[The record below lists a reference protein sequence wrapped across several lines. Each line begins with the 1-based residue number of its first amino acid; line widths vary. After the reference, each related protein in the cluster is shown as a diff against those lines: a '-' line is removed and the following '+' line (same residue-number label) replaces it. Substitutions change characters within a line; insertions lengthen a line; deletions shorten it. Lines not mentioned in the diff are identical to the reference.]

1 MKFEKYMKNGKI
13 VIQPAAL
20 TLCGLHGE
28 DHLEMHTLDHALVL
42 VKDELTRAQTT
53 NTVMELMRL
62 CNSLM
67 VDVDTRAEDDPA
79 DEPYDGND
87 DHDPD
92 NDVDSGLPI
101 PFSVLEDAGLA
112 DDALQITSAEGIVTI
127 TRYDPDEHF
136 PPNLEALLG
145 KKHGGK

>member
-1 MKFEKYMKNGKI
+1 MKFAKYIANDKI

-20 TLCGLHGE
+20 TLCDLRGE
-28 DHLEMHTLDHALVL
+28 EHLEMHTLDHALVML
-42 VKDELTRAQTT
+42 KG
-53 NTVMELMRL
+53 NM
-62 CNSLM
+62 
-67 VDVDTRAEDDPA
+67 TRAETQIAVMSLVRLGESLMDDLDARMEDDSA
-79 DEPYDGND
+79 DEPYDED
-87 DHDPD
+87 DQQEPNSDE
-92 NDVDSGLPI
+92 DSGLPI